1 MQLAGLLLK
10 SMGWEHYGEDAKD
23 WDRSVL
29 GFDEAWQDE
38 TREILAFTAQE
49 KGKGRESR
57 EQDYHPNVY
66 QIGGN
71 SRARSN
77 TIFDPRRDYP
87 RKIDK
92 GKSKAASVEAIEGQ
106 DEESE
111 QEKLQRRYFEDD
123 ETDPNAFGE
132 HQQWAEGVV

>member
-1 MQLAGLLLK
+1 
-10 SMGWEHYGEDAKD
+10 MGWEHYGESAKD

-38 TREILAFTAQE
+38 TREILAYTAEE
-49 KGKGRESR
+49 KGKGREMR
-57 EQDYHPNVY
+57 AKDYHPQAY
-66 QIGGN
+66 QTGSN
-71 SRARSN
+71 NRTRSN
-77 TIFDPRRDYP
+77 TIFDTRKDYP
-87 RKIDK
+87 RRSDK
-92 GKSKAASVEAIEGQ
+92 GKARAVNGDAPSETA

-111 QEKLQRRYFEDD
+111 QEKLQRKYYEDD

>member
-1 MQLAGLLLK
+1 
-10 SMGWEHYGEDAKD
+10 MGWEHYGEAAKD

-38 TREILAFTAQE
+38 TREILAFTAEE
-49 KGKGRESR
+49 KGKGKASR
-57 EQDYHPNVY
+57 EQDYHPKAY

-71 SRARSN
+71 TRSRSN

-87 RKIDK
+87 RKLDK
-92 GKSKAASVEAIEGQ
+92 GKGKAASVEATNAPVDQE
-106 DEESE
+106 EESE
-111 QEKLQRRYFEDD
+111 QEKLQRKYFEDD
-123 ETDPNAFGE
+123 ESDPNAFSE

>member
-1 MQLAGLLLK
+1 
-10 SMGWEHYGEDAKD
+10 MGWEHSGETAKD

-38 TREILAFTAQE
+38 TREILAFTAEE
-49 KGKGRESR
+49 KGKGKASP
-57 EQDYHPNVY
+57 DHDHHPQAY
-66 QIGGN
+66 QIGTN

-77 TIFDPRRDYP
+77 TIFDTRRDYP
-87 RKIDK
+87 RKLEK
-92 GKSKAASVEAIEGQ
+92 GKGRVDADGQAPASADQ
-106 DEESE
+106 AEESE
-111 QEKLQRRYFEDD
+111 QEKLQRKYFEDD